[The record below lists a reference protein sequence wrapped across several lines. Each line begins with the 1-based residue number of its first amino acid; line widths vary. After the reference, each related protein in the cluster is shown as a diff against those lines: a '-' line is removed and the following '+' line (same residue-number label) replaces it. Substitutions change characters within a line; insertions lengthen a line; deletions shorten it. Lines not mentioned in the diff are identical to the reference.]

1 MPRLRFYSL
10 SKVVFMFPFRKNGAP
25 GVTWLVVGLGN
36 MGDQYDRTRHNV
48 GFDVIDLLADQ
59 LNIPVQRLKFKAL
72 TNTAELGGAKVLLMK
87 PVTFMN
93 LSGEAVEQAAAFY
106 KVPPERVIVVSDEV
120 ALPPGK
126 LRVRPSGSAGGHNGL
141 KNIIAHL
148 HSDQFPRVRIGVGQK
163 PHPDYDMAD
172 WVLGRPQG
180 ADRDAVDGAEARAAQ
195 AVEAIIKDG
204 VPSAMNRFN

>member
-1 MPRLRFYSL
+1 
-10 SKVVFMFPFRKNGAP
+10 MFPFRKNGAP